1 MSVPDSILRSI
12 REGMDLSG
20 DPANHRVVVAMSG
33 GVDSSVAAG
42 LLHAAGYE
50 VVGVTLQLYDHGQA
64 TGRKRACC
72 AGQDVHDARRVAAKL
87 GIPHY
92 VLDFEGRFRSAVID
106 AFADSYL
113 KGETPVPCVT
123 CNQTVKFADLLERSR
138 DLGAAALAT
147 GHYIRSRARAGRGGE
162 RDLVTPA
169 DMARD
174 QSYFLFG
181 TTQAQANFL
190 RFPLGELTKDETRSL
205 AAAMDLDIAAKPDS
219 QDICFVPQGRYQ
231 DLVAKLRPEASRGG
245 DIVHIDGRR
254 LGRHEGIIHFTVG
267 QRRGLK
273 HAEGEP
279 LYVVR
284 IDSAARRVMVGP
296 KSALACARF
305 AVRAV
310 NWLGSAD
317 EAATLFVK
325 IRSSRTPVPARVL
338 RKGSRVQVVL
348 SEPEYGVSPGQAC
361 VFYDAPGAGARL
373 LGGGTIVADEEHEGV
388 AVAVNPV
395 VNRLESPVPV
405 TI

>member
-12 REGMDLSG
+12 HEAMDLRG
-20 DPANHRVVVAMSG
+20 DPADHRVVVAMSG

-50 VVGVTLQLYDHGQA
+50 VVGVTLQLYDHGMA
-64 TGRKRACC
+64 IGRKRACC

-92 VLDFEGRFRSAVID
+92 VLDFESRFRSAVID

-147 GHYIRSRARAGRGGE
+147 GHYIRSRARAGRARE

-174 QSYFLFG
+174 QSYFLYG

-190 RFPLGELTKDETRSL
+190 RFPLGELTKDETRRL
-205 AAAMDLDIAAKPDS
+205 AAAMELDIAAKPDS

-231 DLVAKLRPEASRGG
+231 DVVAKVRPEAGRGG
-245 DIVHIDGRR
+245 DIVHVDGRR
-254 LGRHEGIIHFTVG
+254 IGRHEGIINFTVG

-284 IDSAARRVMVGP
+284 IEPASRRVMVGP
-296 KSALACARF
+296 KSALACRRF
-305 AVRAV
+305 TVRAV
-310 NWLGSAD
+310 NWLGAA
-317 EAATLFVK
+317 EAEPTVFVK
-325 IRSSRTPVPARVL
+325 IRSSRTPVPARFL
-338 RKGSRVQVVL
+338 RKGDRAQVVL
-348 SEPEYGVSPGQAC
+348 AEPEYGVSPGQAC

-373 LGGGTIVADEEHEGV
+373 LGGGTIIADEGHEGV
-388 AVAVNPV
+388 AVHLNPV
-395 VNRLESPVPV
+395 VNRLESPIPV